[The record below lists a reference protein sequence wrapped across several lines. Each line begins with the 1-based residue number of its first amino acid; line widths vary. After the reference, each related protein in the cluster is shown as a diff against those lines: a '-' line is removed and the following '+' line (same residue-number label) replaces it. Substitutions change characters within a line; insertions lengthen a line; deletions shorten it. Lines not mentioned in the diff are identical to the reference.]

1 MEREPEEPVGEGVG
15 LITCWGLGVPG
26 GPEPMPLCAPPL
38 ELSLLFCPISSW
50 KGKRQAEPVPLL
62 ECIQSSAMASNAGR
76 QVAFFVVFIHLNE
89 SDSNYELAKRQPQL
103 KQMPTHTDMEHEHM
117 TERRFGLVVV
127 AGQRKHIHGN
137 QMFWV
142 GISTHSDAKC

>member
-50 KGKRQAEPVPLL
+50 CGEGDACDGCGDGLGAWPGLLLGGDPPALTCGGGGGCCCSGGTWCGEAGGKGCPEPGLGEDPPG
-62 ECIQSSAMASNAGR
+62 QG
-76 QVAFFVVFIHLNE
+76 
-89 SDSNYELAKRQPQL
+89 
-103 KQMPTHTDMEHEHM
+103 
-117 TERRFGLVVV
+117 RFGSGYWCVE
-127 AGQRKHIHGN
+127 
-137 QMFWV
+137 
-142 GISTHSDAKC
+142 